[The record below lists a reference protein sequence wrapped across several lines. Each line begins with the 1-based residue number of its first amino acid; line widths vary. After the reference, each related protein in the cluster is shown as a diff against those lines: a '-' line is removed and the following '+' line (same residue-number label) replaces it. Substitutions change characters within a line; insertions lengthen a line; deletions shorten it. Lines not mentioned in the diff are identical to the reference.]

1 MSFMSQ
7 PMHESLTK
15 RSPKSIVVNYDRIG
29 VKFMAWKSDWR
40 ELKTFFALR
49 LGVALS
55 RPPPTDPMRGARNV
69 KS

>member
-29 VKFMAWKSDWR
+29 VKFMAWK
-40 ELKTFFALR
+40 E
-49 LGVALS
+49 
-55 RPPPTDPMRGARNV
+55 
-69 KS
+69 